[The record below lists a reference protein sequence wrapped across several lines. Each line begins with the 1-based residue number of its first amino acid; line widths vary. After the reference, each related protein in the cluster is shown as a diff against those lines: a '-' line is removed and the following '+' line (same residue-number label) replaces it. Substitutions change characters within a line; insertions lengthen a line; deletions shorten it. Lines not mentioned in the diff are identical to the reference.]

1 MRYQEIKIILEYDR
15 SKTLANFSNA
25 IADRA
30 KTDAYL
36 KSRGADP
43 VEAVVQAAEEADP
56 TANKQY
62 VVWIIRQYVKN
73 SLKYEDI
80 YKLQADLETFVKTK
94 GQHKRLNI
102 NSDINQYN
110 WRSLADVAAKLGNTE
125 LGAADTDA
133 AGVKDA
139 EVLYNGPLGILTV
152 PKTREAS
159 CALGSGTKWCT
170 AASDEK
176 KNMYNYYTKYGP
188 LYIWHDKKRKQ
199 KYQFH
204 FDSGQFMDSQ
214 DQPLGVEDARYF
226 MEQNPV
232 TAKLFD
238 KNQNNMLEVLGEVVD
253 YAEREPTGDDEDGY
267 YNDSNPTELQE
278 MALQANFVFLLW
290 KLDGKEL
297 VYYYRKAGEHLGSD
311 VKTIL
316 MSDEKKRDEF
326 DTAFIKSQPKVS
338 LYSNEVREA
347 RAAQDLASRFYK
359 GPAPHL
365 EDIIAKDGMSAYL
378 YAFHSLNQQRFKKG
392 EPAIAK
398 DSWPAMMYAQKIL
411 KQPWPAG
418 EAAIK
423 QSPYIWK
430 EYQRHF
436 GLSENTTKSVP
447 EARRNP
453 DQNPRQYA
461 LDQLEK
467 YLEQDVYYYISYT
480 AIDKIGINPRS
491 RYDTPIGIYAYP
503 LTMDIYDEMQQ
514 AGSSSAV
521 PFAGGNPFIWVLR
534 PKYPDNMM
542 WIGDTYYSTDEYN
555 ADLKKL
561 KDYFVG
567 QGIMN
572 ESQFDYKIDQYAG
585 QAFEDTESSQ
595 IWNIT
600 RMLAK
605 NNLELKSKTP
615 VKWNWLFRNIL
626 KYQGVVDLGSGTIH
640 ENEPTQ
646 AVFFSKNA
654 FTVVEKLK
662 NADAYSNMPFAD
674 QEKAKLKDPVDYIL
688 KTNPSPANYERK
700 SLIVSTENQ
709 RKLIQK
715 NPSWVTRIKNLDPLF
730 FNVLKQY
737 DFIVTE
743 PGLTMLTFGQAL
755 TRKDYQY
762 YHDMYGA
769 DSFEVEPFNL

>member
-1 MRYQEIKIILEYDR
+1 MRYKEIKTILEYDR

-43 VEAVVQAAEEADP
+43 VEAVLQAAEEADP

-62 VVWIIRQYVKN
+62 VVWIIRQYIKN
-73 SLKYEDI
+73 GLKYEDI
-80 YKLQADLETFVKTK
+80 YKLRADLETFVKTK

-110 WRSLADVAAKLGNTE
+110 WRSLADVAAKLSNTD

-253 YAEREPTGDDEDGY
+253 YAERDPTGDDEDGY
-267 YNDSNPTELQE
+267 YNDPGPTDRQE
-278 MALQANFVFLLW
+278 MALEANFVFLLW

-453 DQNPRQYA
+453 DKNPRSYA
-461 LDQLEK
+461 LDSLEK
-467 YLEQDVYYYISYT
+467 YVNQDEFYYISYT
-480 AIDKIGINPRS
+480 KVDKIGINPRS
-491 RYDTPIGIYAYP
+491 QFDTPIGIYTYP
-503 LTMDIYDEMQQ
+503 LTKEIYKNMYDYKT
-514 AGSSSAV
+514 AAAV
-521 PFAGGNPFIWVLR
+521 PFAGMSPFIWVL
-534 PKYPDNMM
+534 KANNPDKAM
-542 WIGDTYYSTDEYN
+542 WLGSNYYTKDDYELDVWKMEKFFVNGDYMDE
-555 ADLKKL
+555 
-561 KDYFVG
+561 KDFHFRV
-567 QGIMN
+567 
-572 ESQFDYKIDQYAG
+572 EQYAG
-585 QAFEDTESSQ
+585 QAYEETFSSQ
-595 IWNIT
+595 IWNVT
-600 RMLAK
+600 RMFAARH
-605 NNLELKSKTP
+605 LELNSRTP
-615 VKWNWLFRNIL
+615 VAWNWLMRNVL
-626 KYQGVVDLGSGTIH
+626 KYDYAVDFDSGTIH

-646 AVFFSKNA
+646 AVFFSKAA
-654 FTVVEKLK
+654 FTVVEKIR
-662 NADAYSNMPFAD
+662 NADAYSRELEAD
-674 QEKAKLKDPVDYIL
+674 PEKFKPADLLDYIL
-688 KTNPSPANYERK
+688 KTNPNPAKYDRK
-700 SLIVSTENQ
+700 SIVAPTNIQ
-709 RKLIQK
+709 QKLIQK
-715 NPSWVTRIKNLDPLF
+715 NPSWATRIKNLDPLF
-730 FNVLKQY
+730 YNVLKQY
-737 DFIVTE
+737 QYIVDE
-743 PGLTMLTFGQAL
+743 PGLTGLNFGQAL
-755 TRKDYQY
+755 TQQDYQ
-762 YHDMYGA
+762 DAVDEYGDDA
-769 DSFEVEPFNL
+769 FTVEPFNS